1 MFIQNKLKMSNID
14 IGAKSTPLD
23 NLPKDLDRDIHDPI
37 AKISAKDKM
46 AFADGEALAEGATGK
61 S

>member
-1 MFIQNKLKMSNID
+1 MSNID

-23 NLPKDLDRDIHDPI
+23 NLPKDLDSDIHDPI

-46 AFADGEALAEGATGK
+46 AFADGEALAEEATGK